1 MPKLVGQNE
10 EKPCLNCVKEIPF
23 SILPENLILVS
34 LIRYYSHDTQKY
46 RRVKKE
52 WINDTYDTEKVLLP
66 FFYVLA
72 FFCIHLIDLVECVEK
87 SENSFNM
94 NLQTNFDIL
103 AND

>member
-23 SILPENLILVS
+23 LILAKKSDFGYPDPV
-34 LIRYYSHDTQKY
+34 LDDTQKY

>member
-1 MPKLVGQNE
+1 MPKLVGQIE

-23 SILPENLILVS
+23 SILPENLILDTQS
-34 LIRYYSHDTQKY
+34 ITSHDTQKY

>member
-1 MPKLVGQNE
+1 MPKLGGQNE

-72 FFCIHLIDLVECVEK
+72 FFLY
-87 SENSFNM
+87 SF
-94 NLQTNFDIL
+94 D
-103 AND
+103 